1 MARNWFTVKAAS
13 GDKPATISIFDEIGM
28 WGVTAKDFIA
38 SFRAIESDKI
48 TLEINSPGGSV
59 FDALAMF
66 NALKNSGKD
75 ITVVVMGI
83 AASAASYIAMV
94 GKKIIMPENT
104 FMMVHNP
111 MNGVWGNAEDM
122 REMADILDKI
132 GASLTAT
139 YVARSGK
146 TPEEIAALLANDSY
160 LTAAECKALGFADE
174 VSPAIAATAKFEAE
188 HLPENI
194 RAMFTAK
201 ATDEL
206 PAAEAAPAPAAFAE
220 QVVTLCVTGGM
231 ADFAA
236 LWALDDKLDTLD
248 KVSARIGEAREIKA
262 LCAVAKRPDDAA
274 NLIKGGKTV
283 AEARAALCAALA
295 ESDFNIDTTVKTSI
309 KPSTDAQPSAVTPS
323 GMWAARR
330 STSGVKK

>member
-13 GDKPATISIFDEIGM
+13 GDKPATISIYDEIGM

-38 SFRAIESDKI
+38 SFRAIESNKI

-111 MNGVWGNAEDM
+111 MNGVWGNADDM

-146 TPEEIAALLANDSY
+146 TPEEIGALLSSDSY

-174 VSPAIAATAKFEAE
+174 VSPAITATAKFEAE

-201 ATDEL
+201 APD
-206 PAAEAAPAPAAFAE
+206 AEPAPTTPAVAFAD
-220 QVVTLCVTGGM
+220 QVVTMCVTGGM

-236 LWALDDKLDTLD
+236 LWALDDNLDTLD
-248 KVSARIGEAREIKA
+248 KVAARMGEAREINA

-274 NLIKGGKTV
+274 KFIRGGKTV

-295 ESDFNIDTTVKTSI
+295 ESDINIDTTVKTSI